1 MEVSNSAP
9 LKARQGAC
17 VVGLFDDDD
26 LELDEL
32 LDAVKKY
39 PPCVA
44 ELNEGNVQAIF
55 HRCLAA
61 DDTPKEQVSRSILFS
76 RTLGYKPE
84 DEIVFYFDKDKLLDN
99 KKNIEY
105 LFGQLKNTHEKN
117 EYMHIE
123 NAFYQYQ
130 ERKWTDNKARMLELL
145 YLGCTMETVLISP
158 FNAKTDA
165 TSLGVERLK
174 STLSPKDPAF
184 PAWWAAHKSEWE
196 A

>member
-1 MEVSNSAP
+1 MGASKFGAGWAREGNSAMGF
-9 LKARQGAC
+9 LN
-17 VVGLFDDDD
+17 
-26 LELDEL
+26 
-32 LDAVKKY
+32 KK
-39 PPCVA
+39 PIIKTEGFHPI
-44 ELNEGNVQAIF
+44 ELNEANVQAIF

-61 DDTPKEQVSRSILFS
+61 DHTQKEQVSRSILFS

-84 DEIVFYFDKDKLLDN
+84 DEIVFYFNKDKLLDN

-117 EYMHIE
+117 EYMRME

-145 YLGCTMETVLISP
+145 YLSCIMETVLISP

>member
-44 ELNEGNVQAIF
+44 ELNEANVQAIF
-55 HRCLAA
+55 HRCLAT

-84 DEIVFYFDKDKLLDN
+84 DEIVFYFNKDKLLDN

-105 LFGQLKNTHEKN
+105 LFG
-117 EYMHIE
+117 
-123 NAFYQYQ
+123 
-130 ERKWTDNKARMLELL
+130 
-145 YLGCTMETVLISP
+145 
-158 FNAKTDA
+158 
-165 TSLGVERLK
+165 
-174 STLSPKDPAF
+174 
-184 PAWWAAHKSEWE
+184 
-196 A
+196 